1 MFVLRRYDRNP
12 NIICLFSAYSETVR
26 STKTCLNGKEAATI
40 FLNNKNSVF
49 RAIKM
54 GWIDETEEYNK
65 ILQEEEKKIQKEK
78 KSKRGRKPKK
88 KE

>member
-1 MFVLRRYDRNP
+1 MFVLRRYDYNP
-12 NIICLFSAYSETVR
+12 NLVFLFSAYSETVR
-26 STKTCLNGKEAATI
+26 STKTCLNGKEATTI
-40 FLNNKNSVF
+40 FLNNKNSVT

-54 GWIDETEEYNK
+54 GWVDETEEYNK
-65 ILQEEEKKIQKEK
+65 ILEEEQNKLEKEK

>member
-12 NIICLFSAYSETVR
+12 NLIFLFSAYSETVK
-26 STKTCLNGKEAATI
+26 STKTCFNGKEATTI
-40 FLNNKNSVF
+40 FLNNKNSVI
-49 RAIKM
+49 RAVKM

-65 ILQEEEKKIQKEK
+65 ILEEEQNKLQKEK

-88 KE
+88 